1 MAKKKAPN
9 PYADF
14 VKMFDPANVSKAF
27 DPAAIMEQFG
37 LKAGAF
43 DPEEIAKKAKSQFEA
58 MSKANEAAAQSYRG
72 LIEKQMEIFETLTS
86 EAAAKAKDGMPEN
99 GSAAYQEAVSRAL
112 ELMTE
117 LSDAA
122 RDANTQAYDAI
133 KGRVDAAIKDLKS

>member
-1 MAKKKAPN
+1 
-9 PYADF
+9 
-14 VKMFDPANVSKAF
+14 
-27 DPAAIMEQFG
+27 
-37 LKAGAF
+37 
-43 DPEEIAKKAKSQFEA
+43 

-86 EAAAKAKDGMPEN
+86 EAAAKAKDGMPED

-133 KGRVDAAIKDLKS
+133 RGRVDAAIKDLKS